1 MEKHIYNI
9 VLMIFCGAFF
19 VTQNGLCA
27 NARDNIS
34 NSVAGETTQQLQGM
48 NLFGPLKAEK
58 IIKSDN
64 IPEIVFEIVR
74 EVDDPGIEIT
84 KYYTMRLPSGW
95 IQGPVLVIV
104 KLLNNSFLDFP
115 LYVGNDG
122 FVKGNDTVSNY
133 LWGTSAGYGESLEV
147 LIVPTLPGG
156 SITKGVKPLGK
167 GTFIPF
173 PLIVKD
179 DQGHS
184 IEVVAIG
191 AEGHYFTVMGKGF
204 TSKER
209 IFSLSRSS
217 DEVLSYF
224 IDADENGNVQMGFA
238 PAVIGEREGQ
248 FSITFRTEKM
258 APLTL
263 NHYWGRIA
271 FSTPKEYKALAD
283 KFPKSKAE
291 P

>member
-1 MEKHIYNI
+1 
-9 VLMIFCGAFF
+9 
-19 VTQNGLCA
+19 
-27 NARDNIS
+27 
-34 NSVAGETTQQLQGM
+34 M

-58 IIKSDN
+58 IPKSDN

-84 KYYTMRLPSGW
+84 KYYTMRLPSGR
-95 IQGPVLVIV
+95 IQGPVLVKV
-104 KLLNNSFLDFP
+104 KLSNNSFLDFP

-122 FVKGNDTVSNY
+122 FVKGNDTMSNY
-133 LWGTSAGYGESLEV
+133 LWGTSAGYGESFEV
-147 LIVPTLPGG
+147 LIVPTIPGG

-184 IEVVAIG
+184 IEVVAKG
-191 AEGHYFTVMGKGF
+191 GEGHYFKVIGKGF
-204 TSKER
+204 APKESI
-209 IFSLSRSS
+209 IFLSRSI
-217 DEVLSYF
+217 DEVLSNF
-224 IDADENGNVQMGFA
+224 LFADENGNVEMGYA
-238 PAVIGEREGQ
+238 PAVIGEREGP

-258 APLTL
+258 APLIL

-271 FSTPKEYKALAD
+271 FSTPKKYRALAD

-291 P
+291 LSSL